1 MTTEARTIDRKLP
14 HDLTAEKALLG
25 ALCIDSDYVDAAA
38 AIVAPRDFFEKRHET
53 IFSAIMAL
61 SEANETVDIVTL
73 TNRLVETGQLEAV
86 GGRAYLVELQEGIY
100 SAANCERYA
109 EIVQEK
115 SLLRKLMRTSAE
127 IYQRSQSSSD
137 PKDILEYAD
146 RRLFE
151 ITAGFRDSDIRTQSE
166 IAKSLIASIDETIE
180 AREQPEIRQRW
191 LRTGITELD
200 NMLFRLDPGL
210 MTIVAARPGDG
221 KTALALEICD
231 WLDRCGIAS
240 AFVSEEMPEEQLLL
254 RLVSSKTE
262 VPMWKIRSGE
272 LDDRELAKVYAALG
286 EYGSGACKLHITH
299 PRGNRTPFEVRRRLR
314 KLQRE
319 FNIKLGVVDYVQQL
333 NAPGRKWDK
342 RTDELSFISN
352 FLCET
357 ADELGIHLIVCSQM
371 SRPEKGKPEREPL
384 LEDLRDCLVGSSLIL
399 NAGTGQRVE
408 LREVFEKKLRFPVWG
423 MNQQLQMQSSEL
435 GDVWEAGVK
444 RIVRIRTQTGRV
456 IKSSDGHVLFSERL
470 QWEPVSCLR
479 EGDYIACPRKFP
491 LLRSRS
497 QVTWNE
503 NRATLLGLLVGN
515 GYLRGSA
522 TLTAASLEDA
532 QLACKLAENE
542 FGLRPA
548 VKREHSSEIALRV
561 IFTTGSL
568 TGAKKNPLTRWLRE
582 LGIWSKGAADKHA
595 PDDLFR
601 QPQEIVA
608 AFLRGLFHADGSIV
622 EFKKKKRYAVKL
634 TTISERLARD
644 VQHLLIRF
652 GIIATIRNDKFRPS
666 SLVFDGKGL
675 WSVVIGSILEA
686 NKFIEEIGFLNQKQI
701 KADSIVRSKLND
713 SAHLDRLPTIANRI
727 LTDARR
733 ESGLSH
739 AQLGYRDQGKLMS
752 RETARLA
759 AEKLGS
765 QALAL
770 LADSDI
776 FWDKI
781 VEVTILPGEM
791 TYDVFVPE
799 IHNFCADD
807 VLHHNCG
814 SLEQD
819 ANNVLF
825 IHHAYRYQR
834 DKNQYPEG
842 YPDLILRKQR
852 QGATGTVRVYFDKER
867 VRFTSTSLIQEMP
880 L

>member
-1 MTTEARTIDRKLP
+1 MTTEARTVDRKLP

-53 IFSAIMAL
+53 IFSAILAL

-86 GGRAYLVELQEGIY
+86 GGRAYLVELQEDIY

-109 EIVQEK
+109 EIIQEK

-180 AREQPEIRQRW
+180 AREQPEISQRW

-231 WLDRCGIAS
+231 WLDRCGVAS

-262 VPMWKIRSGE
+262 VPMWKIRTGE
-272 LDDRELAKVYAALG
+272 LDDRELARVYAALG

-319 FNIKLGVVDYVQQL
+319 YSIKLGVVDYVQQL

-399 NAGTGQRVE
+399 NAETGQRIE
-408 LREVFEKKLRFPVWG
+408 LKEVFEKNLRFPVWS
-423 MNQQLQMQSSEL
+423 MNDNLKLQQDKIT
-435 GDVWEAGVK
+435 DVWEAGFK
-444 RIVRIRTQTGRV
+444 RIIRIRTQTGRI
-456 IKSSDGHVLFSERL
+456 IKSSEGHQLFSGRL
-470 QWEPVSCLR
+470 RWEPVSQLR
-479 EGDYIACPRKFP
+479 EGDHIACPRKFP
-491 LLRSRS
+491 HGRTTS
-497 QVTWNE
+497 QTPWNCD
-503 NRATLLGLLVGN
+503 RTVLLGLLIGN
-515 GYLRGSA
+515 GYLSGTA
-522 TLTAASLEDA
+522 TLTVPTAEDA
-532 QLACKLAENE
+532 EFARALGESE
-542 FGLRPA
+542 FGLRPT
-548 VKREHSSEIALRV
+548 VKREHASETAMRV
-561 IFTTGSL
+561 TFTTGSL

-582 LGIWSKGAADKHA
+582 LGVWSKRAPDKHA
-595 PDDLFR
+595 PDDLFG
-601 QPQEIVA
+601 QSQAIWS

-622 EFKKKKRYAVKL
+622 NFRSRRYMIKL
-634 TTISERLARD
+634 ATTSERLARD
-644 VQHLLIRF
+644 VQHLLARC
-652 GIIATIRNDKFRPS
+652 GIISSIRYDRFRPS
-666 SLVFDGKGL
+666 ARVLQGKGL
-675 WSVVIGSILEA
+675 WTVIIGSITEV
-686 NKFIEEIGFLNQKQI
+686 NKFVEHIGFLNQKQT
-701 KADSIVRSKLND
+701 KAEAILRKKQND
-713 SAHLDRLPTIANRI
+713 SAHLDRLPPIANRI

-733 ESGLSH
+733 TAGLSH
-739 AQLGYRDQGKLMS
+739 GQLGYRDQGKLMS
-752 RETARLA
+752 RETARA
-759 AEKLGS
+759 VAQKLKNR
-765 QALAL
+765 QLAL
-770 LADSDI
+770 LADSDLI
-776 FWDKI
+776 WDKI
-781 VEVTILPGEM
+781 VEISELPEEM
-791 TYDVFVPE
+791 TYDLTVSGA
-799 IHNFCADD
+799 HNYCADD